1 MTKAELFFSDI
12 KDKKVSFIG
21 TGVTNNGIIELF
33 LKKGID
39 VTVCDRKTREDMG
52 QLADSFVAMGAKLS
66 LGENYLE
73 PIYTSDIVFRA
84 PGVYYLNEAL
94 TKARKMGVTVTS
106 EMEVFF
112 DLCPCK
118 IIAITGTEGK
128 TTTTTIISEVLA
140 KSGRTVHKGG
150 NIGRALLPIIEEIK
164 PDDIAVVELSSFQLI
179 SMRSSPDIALI
190 TNVYPDHLN
199 VHSSMEEYIGA
210 KKNLILHQ
218 NAFGRAVL
226 NADNAD
232 TNALSSDVRGKLL
245 KFSRLGKVDRGAFL
259 DEDGWLCYTEN
270 GSDERIVHKD
280 SIKLP
285 GYHNVENYLAAIA
298 VLHGDVPNETIAET
312 AETFGGV
319 EHRIEF
325 VRELDGVR
333 YYNDSIATSPVSVI
347 AGLRAFS
354 QKLIVIA
361 GGSDKKLD
369 YNDLAEPINKSVKVL
384 ILTGDTSD
392 MIEAA
397 VRDYKDYDENSCR
410 IIRAASMEEAVM
422 AAKAAAVNGDV
433 VTLSPASASFDR
445 YKNFEERGRHFK
457 SIVNAL

>member
-1 MTKAELFFSDI
+1 MTKAERFFNDI

-21 TGVTNNGIIELF
+21 TGVTNNGIIEMF

-39 VTVCDRKTREDMG
+39 VTVCDRKTRDEMG
-52 QLADSFVAMGAKLS
+52 GLADSFETMGAKLS

-73 PIYTSDIVFRA
+73 PIYSSDIVFRA

-94 TKARKMGVTVTS
+94 TKAREAGVAVTS

-112 DLCPCK
+112 DICPCK

-150 NIGRALLPIIEEIK
+150 NIGRALLPLVEEMK
-164 PDDIAVVELSSFQLI
+164 SDDIAVVELSSFQLI
-179 SMRSSPDIALI
+179 SMRRSPDTALI

-218 NAFGRAVL
+218 NAFGKAVL

-232 TNALSSDVRGKLL
+232 TNALSSDVRGRLL
-245 KFSRLGKVDRGAFL
+245 KFSRLGKVDRGAYL
-259 DEDGWLCYTEN
+259 DEEGWLCYTEN
-270 GSDERIVHKD
+270 GNKERIVHKD

-285 GYHNVENYLAAIA
+285 GYHNIENYLAAIA
-298 VLHGDVPNETIAET
+298 VLHGNVPNETIAET
-312 AETFGGV
+312 AKTFGGV

-347 AGLRAFS
+347 AGLKAFS

-369 YNDLAEPINKSVKVL
+369 YNDLAEPINSSVKVL
-384 ILTGDTSD
+384 VLTGDTAD

-397 VRDYKDYDENSCR
+397 VKGYKDYDENSCR
-410 IIRAASMEEAVM
+410 IIRADSMEDAVR
-422 AAKAAAVNGDV
+422 AAREAAVSGDV
-433 VTLSPASASFDR
+433 ITLSPASASFDR